1 VARTSGIELKVT
13 KATSGIFSSIIS
25 GEGLVNT
32 FTGTGKV
39 LIAPVD
45 NYFNTLIHTLRSID
59 YKVSSQSKN

>member
-13 KATSGIFSSIIS
+13 KATRGIFSTVIS

-32 FTGTGKV
+32 FSGTGKV

-45 NYFNTLIHTLRSID
+45 NYFNTLIHTVRAINQNVLNI
-59 YKVSSQSKN
+59 SKG